1 MAIAKNGLMGGV
13 SGRIGNVIGVNRNG
27 SFYFRSLPVYTKD
40 PKTEK
45 QVVQRSRFLVT
56 QSFLRTFSPFL
67 RVGFRFE
74 AMGMKSTFNAAMSV
88 NMQHVIKDEDNGF
101 EVDFP
106 NVLVSKGL
114 LGTSEI
120 TGATVAEG
128 VLSVK
133 WSSIRADNA
142 SYDDEVMM
150 LAYNP
155 ERNVAV
161 YDLHSGK
168 RESLESRLALPLN
181 WEGDYVETYV
191 TFMTADITQVSDSL
205 YAGRHKVEAL

>member
-1 MAIAKNGLMGGV
+1 MAIAENGLMGGV
-13 SGRIGNVIGVNRNG
+13 SGRIGNVVGVNRNG
-27 SFYFRSLPVYTKD
+27 SFYFRSLPVDKKD

-45 QVVQRSRFLVT
+45 QVAQRSNFLVT

-88 NMQHVIKDEDNGF
+88 NMPHVTKDENNGF
-101 EVDFP
+101 VVDYP

-114 LGTSEI
+114 LRASEI

-128 VLSVK
+128 IFCVNWIDVSG
-133 WSSIRADNA
+133 DNA
-142 SYDDEVMM
+142 SYNDEVMM

-155 ERNVAV
+155 VKDVAV
-161 YDLHSGK
+161 YDLHASK
-168 RESLESRLALPLN
+168 REHLEARLALPMG
-181 WEGDYVETYV
+181 WEGDFVETYV
-191 TFMTADITQVSDSL
+191 AFMSADISQVSDSL
-205 YAGRHKVEAL
+205 YAGRYLVEV